1 MMKQHDRIAS
11 QSTRYVNNIKSW
23 LGGWVELDSGM
34 TVVTKMYSN
43 TCFLVSLLD
52 GGKKRSFW

>member
-23 LGGWVELDSGM
+23 LGGWGR
-34 TVVTKMYSN
+34 T
-43 TCFLVSLLD
+43 
-52 GGKKRSFW
+52 R